1 MIRHVLTGHV
11 PEVTI
16 AGMLRRKNKEAA
28 AQAETP
34 APAMPMTNSSGYV
47 VTELPTYHAGKRKVV
62 VYTSDAQ
69 GKIVKTFKKG

>member
-1 MIRHVLTGHV
+1 MF
-11 PEVTI
+11 
-16 AGMLRRKNKEAA
+16 RRKNQEAA

-34 APAMPMTNSSGYV
+34 PPAPATPMTSSGGYI

-69 GKIVKTFKKG
+69 GRIVKTYKKG